1 MRNQRIADVCFWI
14 TIVASAVAVS
24 QQHTAASDQAPPARY
39 DTTRLTRDINGR
51 WQPTETRSVEIREV
65 KPSERW
71 EEETIRRPDI
81 NGMLVLSERNVTHR
95 FEANGA
101 QHEVIETFSP
111 NSPGLYWSDGHLT
124 VRERVRV
131 STTPTSD
138 GGRQTIEEV
147 ESRSYVAPSD
157 PMRVVRRVVETV
169 RNVGRDRWITERQVF
184 ERDVNGR
191 LEPISM
197 EREERVPR

>member
-14 TIVASAVAVS
+14 TIVTSAVAVS
-24 QQHTAASDQAPPARY
+24 QQHTAASDQAPPARH
-39 DTTRLTRDINGR
+39 DTTQLTRDINGR
-51 WQPTETRSVEIREV
+51 WQPTESRSVEIREV

-71 EEETIRRPDI
+71 EEETIRRPDMS
-81 NGMLVLSERNVTHR
+81 GMLVLSERNVTHR

-101 QHEVIETFSP
+101 QQQVIETFSQDT
-111 NSPGLYWSDGHLT
+111 PGLYWSGPHLT
-124 VRERVRV
+124 LRERVRV
-131 STTPTSD
+131 STTPTPD

-147 ESRSYVAPSD
+147 ESRNSVAPGD

-169 RNVGRDRWITERQVF
+169 RNVGPDRWITERQVF

-197 EREERVPR
+197 EREQRVPR